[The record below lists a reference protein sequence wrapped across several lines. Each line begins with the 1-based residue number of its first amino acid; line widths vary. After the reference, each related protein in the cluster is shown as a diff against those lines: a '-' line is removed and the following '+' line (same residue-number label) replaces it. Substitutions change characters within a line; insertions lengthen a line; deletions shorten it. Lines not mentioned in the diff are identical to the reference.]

1 MDDASVKGC
10 GLLTAPD
17 PREDETY
24 EQVMLPL
31 LEVDLTQ
38 ALAGDQQAVV
48 AYVGAWRSARARSI
62 RLPPL
67 AVEALDW
74 ESLQAP
80 FSAWQLVVDDAHTG
94 LALDLI
100 ARLRNLL
107 AHSATPLL
115 ASDQAM
121 LRATT
126 QEIDPQVV
134 GRFYRMVVAALQG
147 LGTIPIT

>member
-1 MDDASVKGC
+1 
-10 GLLTAPD
+10 
-17 PREDETY
+17 
-24 EQVMLPL
+24 
-31 LEVDLTQ
+31 
-38 ALAGDQQAVV
+38 
-48 AYVGAWRSARARSI
+48 
-62 RLPPL
+62 
-67 AVEALDW
+67 
-74 ESLQAP
+74 
-80 FSAWQLVVDDAHTG
+80 LVVDDAHTG